1 VSVADL
7 LEGSEV
13 CVCAG
18 SGGVGKTTASAA
30 IAIGMAARGLKVAVV
45 TIDPARRLANSLGL
59 EELGNQEH
67 RVPAERLEAAGL
79 EMRGELWAMMLDAKR
94 TFDELVEKH
103 APDART
109 REAVLRNRIYHEL
122 SNAVAGSQEYMA
134 MEKLYELHQEQRY
147 DLLVL
152 DTPPSRNALD
162 FLDAPERLSRFI
174 DSRSLQFFLAPGRRG
189 LKLVGRGTGVLFSI
203 LKRVTGVDLL
213 QDLSEFF
220 QSFGDMAEGFN
231 RRAAR
236 VNDLLSSRRTTF
248 VLVTTPQRDSVEE
261 AVFFRRRL
269 RDRGMPFG
277 GVIVNRV
284 HDDPGEGS
292 GADAEADLTGLV
304 GEDLARKV
312 ARNFDDYR
320 VLGRHDRENVEQ
332 LSKELGGR
340 PLVLVPYL
348 DDDVHDVAGLMRMNE
363 HLFAVDAAAGLGHL
377 AQVERHEL
385 GADD

>member
-1 VSVADL
+1 MSVERL
-7 LEGSEV
+7 LEGSEI

-30 IAIGMAARGLKVAVV
+30 IAMGMAAEGLKVAVV
-45 TIDPARRLANSLGL
+45 TIDPAKRLANSLGL
-59 EELGNQEH
+59 PELGNQER
-67 RVPAERLEAAGL
+67 RVDEERFAAEGL

-94 TFDELVEKH
+94 TWDDLVERY
-103 APDART
+103 APDERARQ
-109 REAVLRNRIYHEL
+109 AVLSNRIYQEL

-134 MEKLYELHQEQRY
+134 MEKVYELHQEGRY

-189 LKLVGRGTGVLFSI
+189 LKLFGRGTGVVFSI

-231 RRAAR
+231 ERAGR
-236 VNDLLSSRRTTF
+236 VNDLLSDRRTTF
-248 VLVTTPQRDSVEE
+248 LLVTTPQPDSIDE
-261 AVFFRRRL
+261 AVFFRDRL
-269 RDRGMPFG
+269 DERGMPFG

-284 HDDPGEGS
+284 HDDPGRGGS
-292 GADAEADLTGLV
+292 SERLEDDLV
-304 GEDLARKV
+304 GVVGDDLGRKV
-312 ARNFDDYR
+312 ARNFEDYR
-320 VLGRHDRENVEQ
+320 ALGRRDRDSIAR
-332 LSKELGGR
+332 LRDELDR
-340 PLVLVPYL
+340 PLILIPYL
-348 DDDVHDVAGLMRMNE
+348 DDDVYDIRGLMRMNE
-363 HLFAVDAAAGLGHL
+363 HLFAARAVAA
-377 AQVERHEL
+377 
-385 GADD
+385 